1 MNTLTDILEKSAAQN
16 TSKTALQIKEAGS
29 YFRLS
34 YSQLF
39 DFSRKMAAALKNLG
53 IHPGDTVGIMAE
65 NSPYWGVAFFSILSA
80 RAVVVPMDT
89 KSMEHSIL
97 QIIHH
102 SKCKAVFV
110 SQKYRDIFHRILKIS
125 MSKPVLIVLDRPG
138 HGRGDFSLQ
147 DFVNQSYLK
156 IDHEKPLLDDLAVIL
171 YTSGTTGSPKGVM
184 LTHANI
190 SSNVEAISSGVPFS
204 KNDQFVSILPLC
216 HTYAITA
223 DFLIPIEAGATV
235 TYVENLKGS
244 VLVERMQENQATV
257 LIAVPALIQMMYN
270 QMMLKIEALPPARKK
285 LFHVMKAISGFF
297 LKLGLPIGH
306 ILFKSLKDKLSPS
319 LRFFIS
325 GGAPIDPRIIEEY
338 FKMGIPIY
346 QGYGLTET
354 SPILTV
360 NTPKANRIGSVGK
373 PIPEVEIRIENQEIV
388 ARGPNVMRGYYK
400 NEEATL
406 EVLKQGWFYTGD
418 IGYFDKD
425 RYLYISGRLKNII
438 VTRGGK
444 NVSPEEVEEELC
456 RSAWVKE
463 ACVVGVMKETRGF
476 KGDEQV
482 YALIVPNIEAFK
494 AVGVGPE
501 DKKRIEGQI
510 YQEVKGANERLAD
523 YKRIRGF
530 EIWDE
535 LPKTTTLKIKRK
547 DALKMLK
554 DRGYQPINKTQFF
567 RVS

>member
-1 MNTLTDILEKSAAQN
+1 MKAITQFLENSYQN
-16 TSKTALQIKEAGS
+16 FGSRTALQIKEGS
-29 YFRLS
+29 QYFKRTYQELFLS
-34 YSQLF
+34 SQKIARF
-39 DFSRKMAAALKNLG
+39 LKSIG
-53 IHPGDTVGIMAE
+53 VQKSDRVGLITE
-65 NSPYWGVAFFSILSA
+65 NTPYWGLAFFGILWTEA
-80 RAVVVPMDT
+80 TAVPIDS
-89 KSMEHSIL
+89 KLKEHSIAKIL
-97 QIIHH
+97 EHAECRVIFSSAKFLDMIETIVQ
-102 SKCKAVFV
+102 
-110 SQKYRDIFHRILKIS
+110 SQKFQ
-125 MSKPVLIVLDRPG
+125 PLIVLLDEDTP
-138 HGRGDFSLQ
+138 
-147 DFVNQSYLK
+147 
-156 IDHEKPLLDDLAVIL
+156 EKPYTLKRILNQNVPAQTALAHPDPETLAIIL

-190 SSNVEAISSGVPFS
+190 SSNVEKVSPLYPFTHT
-204 KNDQFVSILPLC
+204 DHFVSLLPLC
-216 HTYAITA
+216 HTYAITC
-223 DFLIPIEAGATV
+223 DFLIPIEAGAAI

-270 QMMLKIEALPPARKK
+270 QMMLKIDALPVMRKK
-285 LFHVMKAISGFF
+285 LFHAMKALSGFF

-306 ILFKSLKDKLSPS
+306 ILFKSLKNKLSPF

-338 FKMGIPIY
+338 FKLGIPIY

-373 PIPEVEIRIENQEIV
+373 TIPEVEIRIENQEIV

-418 IGYFDKD
+418 IGHFDQD
-425 RYLYISGRLKNII
+425 GYLYITGRLKNII

-456 RSAWVKE
+456 RSTWIKE

-494 AVGVGPE
+494 AAGVE
-501 DKKRIEGQI
+501 EKDKKRIEEQI
-510 YQEVKGANERLAD
+510 YQELKAANERLAD

-567 RVS
+567 RPS

>member
-1 MNTLTDILEKSAAQN
+1 MKTLIDILEKSSEQN
-16 TSKTALQIKEAGS
+16 ASKTALQIKVGGN
-29 YFRLS
+29 YLKLS
-34 YSQLF
+34 YEQLF
-39 DFSRKMAAALKNLG
+39 DFSQKMGSALKNLG
-53 IHPGDTVGIMAE
+53 VHPGDTVGILGE
-65 NSPYWGVAFFSILSA
+65 SSPHWGVAFFSILSA
-80 RAVVVPMDT
+80 RAVAVPIDT
-89 KSMEHSIL
+89 KSVEHSIL

-102 SKCKAVFV
+102 SKCKAIFV
-110 SQKYRDIFHRILKIS
+110 SHKYKEVLHRILKIS
-125 MSKPVLIVLDRPG
+125 MSKPALIVLDKPG
-138 HGRGDFSLQ
+138 QGRGDFSMQ
-147 DFVNQSYLK
+147 DIVRQPASK
-156 IDHEKPLLDDLAVIL
+156 IMEDKPLLEDLAIIL

-184 LTHANI
+184 LTHGNI
-190 SSNVEAISSGVPFS
+190 SSNVDAVSSCFPFS
-204 KNDQFVSILPLC
+204 TNDQFVSILPLC
-216 HTYAITA
+216 HTYPITA
-223 DFLIPIEAGATV
+223 DFLIPILRGATV

-270 QMMLKIEALPPARKK
+270 QMMLKIEALPVMRKK
-285 LFHVMKAISGFF
+285 LFYAMKALSGFF

-306 ILFKSLKDKLSPS
+306 ILFKSLKNKLSPF

-373 PIPEVEIRIENQEIV
+373 TIPEVEIRIENQEIV

-418 IGYFDKD
+418 IGHFDQD
-425 RYLYISGRLKNII
+425 GYLYITGRLKNII

-456 RSAWVKE
+456 RSTWIKE

-494 AVGVGPE
+494 AAGVE
-501 DKKRIEGQI
+501 EKDKKRIEEQI
-510 YQEVKGANERLAD
+510 YQELKAANERLAD

-547 DALKMLK
+547 EISEILDKK
-554 DRGYQPINKTQFF
+554 GTQPAAGEL
-567 RVS
+567 